1 MSDSYPTPREEE
13 SSLELNNFQKDIDK
27 FNDAIDVKVK
37 YINEGKIRDLS
48 TKKSLSDLFF
58 HRFPTLSKSD
68 FYHYLYHADGA
79 HPNHNLARLLVLQD
93 IGASRDLMSQTA
105 ENECKYQDIYVL
117 LVNGLNEDE
126 INRLFQQHDSPHEIN
141 RDKLYNDLHTLL
153 REKDIIQNLNKQD
166 VNNTPL
172 TKNPFS
178 KRETKA
184 PDTPSAEKSASLLDN
199 NKIADGQETEVSN
212 KKTKI
217 EIIDKNKEI
226 AQNVESYDISRKLAR
241 LIYNNKID
249 RHNSIRI
256 LRELESK
263 NVGYDLLKG
272 IVRRKFDS
280 SMISYSKEITDFYLE
295 RYTYNNTI
303 ENNKVNNRL
312 TGSLIIDCD
321 YILSGMPSE
330 LRAKIIKGFASEK
343 DKFDFH
349 PHAVELV
356 TLFKDGV
363 STKLLY
369 SVANGEITASDAYL
383 IHVFKVNKKDITT
396 LSHKL
401 RNNELSSKDIFE
413 YARDVRSDGNL
424 QPKIN
429 SEPKSGSHD
438 KLSTKPEAE
447 PLYTELKPKALD
459 ESVSNSVLN
468 SDDIPVKLSS
478 SQNTQL
484 DENAILINSDLNQ
497 SKGKTHPEKSSELLQ
512 TKKWLKLSEG
522 AIYAMTD
529 ILSILPEDSELQAT
543 TYSPKATN
551 AGLALTHILAVE
563 AMTQIY

>member
-1 MSDSYPTPREEE
+1 
-13 SSLELNNFQKDIDK
+13 
-27 FNDAIDVKVK
+27 
-37 YINEGKIRDLS
+37 
-48 TKKSLSDLFF
+48 
-58 HRFPTLSKSD
+58 
-68 FYHYLYHADGA
+68 
-79 HPNHNLARLLVLQD
+79 
-93 IGASRDLMSQTA
+93 MSQAA
-105 ENECKYQDIYVL
+105 ENECKYQDVYVL
-117 LVNGLNEDE
+117 LVNGLKEYE

-141 RDKLYNDLHTLL
+141 RDTLYNDLHILL
-153 REKDIIQNLNKQD
+153 REKDIIQNLNKHD
-166 VNNTPL
+166 INNTPL
-172 TKNPFS
+172 TKNSFY

-184 PDTPSAEKSASLLDN
+184 PDTPSAEKTISLLDN

-217 EIIDKNKEI
+217 DIIGKNIKI
-226 AQNVESYDISRKLAR
+226 AQNVESYNISRELAR
-241 LIYNNKID
+241 LVFYNKID
-249 RHNSIRI
+249 RHNPINI

-263 NVGYDLLKG
+263 NIGYDLLKG

-303 ENNKVNNRL
+303 ENNKVNNGL
-312 TGSLIIDCD
+312 TGYLIIDCD

-330 LRAKIIKGFASEK
+330 LRAKIIKDFASKK
-343 DKFDFH
+343 DKFDFN

-356 TLFKDGV
+356 TLFNDGV

-383 IHVFKVNKKDITT
+383 IHVFKVNKKDIIT

-413 YARDVRSDGNL
+413 YARGVRSDGNL

-429 SEPKSGSHD
+429 SEPKSASHD

-447 PLYTELKPKALD
+447 PLYTESKPKALD

-468 SDDIPVKLSS
+468 SDDIPVKLSG

-484 DENAILINSDLNQ
+484 DENGILINSDLNQ

-512 TKKWLKLSEG
+512 TQKWLKLSEG
-522 AIYAMTD
+522 DIYAMTD
-529 ILSILPEDSELQAT
+529 ILSILPKGRELQT
-543 TYSPKATN
+543 TAYSPKAANT
-551 AGLALTHILAVE
+551 GLVLTHILAVGD
-563 AMTQIY
+563 MTQIY

>member
-1 MSDSYPTPREEE
+1 MSDSYLTPCEEK
-13 SSLELNNFQKDIDK
+13 SSLGLNNFQEDIDK

-37 YINEGKIRDLS
+37 YINEGIIRDLS
-48 TKKSLSDLFF
+48 GKKSLSDLFF
-58 HRFPTLSKSD
+58 YRFPTLSKPD
-68 FYHYLYHADGA
+68 FDHYLYNADGA
-79 HPNHNLARLLVLQD
+79 HPNYNLARLLVLQD
-93 IGASRDLMSQTA
+93 IGASQLLMSQAA

-126 INRLFQQHDSPHEIN
+126 INKLFQQHDSPHEIN
-141 RDKLYNDLHTLL
+141 RDKLYNDLHILL

-166 VNNTPL
+166 INNTPL
-172 TKNPFS
+172 TKNSFY

-184 PDTPSAEKSASLLDN
+184 PDTPSAEKTISLLDN
-199 NKIADGQETEVSN
+199 NKIADSQKTEVSN
-212 KKTKI
+212 KKTKVD
-217 EIIDKNKEI
+217 IIDKNIKI
-226 AQNVESYDISRKLAR
+226 ARNVENYDISNKLAR
-241 LIYNNKID
+241 LVYNNKIYY
-249 RHNSIRI
+249 HNSIDI
-256 LRELESK
+256 LSKLESK

-295 RYTYNNTI
+295 QYAYNNTI
-303 ENNKVNNRL
+303 ENNKVNNEL
-312 TGSLIIDCD
+312 TGFLITDCD
-321 YILSGMPSE
+321 YILSDMPSE

-383 IHVFKVNKKDITT
+383 IHVFKVNKKDIIT

-413 YARDVRSDGNL
+413 YARGVRSDGNL

-438 KLSTKPEAE
+438 KLSTKSEAE
-447 PLYTELKPKALD
+447 PLYSESNPKALD
-459 ESVSNSVLN
+459 ESVSNSILN
-468 SDDIPVKLSS
+468 SDDIPVKLSG

-484 DENAILINSDLNQ
+484 DENAILINSDLVQ

-512 TKKWLKLSEG
+512 TQKWLKLSEG
-522 AIYAMTD
+522 AIYAITD
-529 ILSILPEDSELQAT
+529 ILSILPKGSELQAT
-543 TYSPKATN
+543 AYSPKAANT
-551 AGLALTHILAVE
+551 GLVLTHILAVG